1 MPNIVPSI
9 GKREVA
15 HIKLMGQMDEQMIKD
30 NSVYPFTLEE
40 WGHKNIIK
48 CDFLKWSQ
56 LFKTEIAEMQTV
68 TTE

>member
-30 NSVYPFTLEE
+30 NSVYPFILSVP
-40 WGHKNIIK
+40 
-48 CDFLKWSQ
+48 CLSQ
-56 LFKTEIAEMQTV
+56 LRPLSLLLSMTLCDQV
-68 TTE
+68 C